1 MVTPNTSTQHLIDLF
16 RNMKAPAPSPELALV
31 MRSLEQLVSREDYM
45 KLEEL
50 LNYALQAERERAFL
64 TGAKTLKEILWE
76 LE

>member
-1 MVTPNTSTQHLIDLF
+1 MP
-16 RNMKAPAPSPELALV
+16 
-31 MRSLEQLVSREDYM
+31 REDYM